1 MSNEPI
7 YVVGGGLVG
16 ALTAIVLARRG
27 HRVALYER
35 RPDMR
40 RATIAAGRSI
50 NLVLTSRGLKALA
63 EVGLREEALAI
74 TIPCKGRMLHD
85 REGNTSFVPYG
96 QKPDEVIYSISRGDL
111 NKLLLTTA
119 ESYENVTL
127 HFEHR
132 CTGYDVASKTL
143 HMHDEA
149 TGKDLHLA
157 APVTIGT
164 DGYAS
169 VLREA
174 VAAHA
179 PGFSK
184 TEDRHEYGYK
194 ELIIPATASG
204 DYPIEKHALHIWPR
218 GDFMLMA
225 LPNLGGSFTVTLFFA
240 HEGEQSFAKLTS
252 EAAVKEFFT
261 TTFPDAE
268 KLMPNLAEVFFANP
282 TGAMVTVRCAPWHIG
297 GQLMLMG
304 DAAHAIVPFYGQ
316 GMNCGFEDASAL
328 GALLDAHAGDW
339 TRIFPALTTERKPN
353 ADAIAALA
361 LENFIE
367 MRATTADPKFQ
378 LKKQIGFALE
388 ARYPGRF
395 IARYAMVVFHPEIP
409 YAEARSRGIAQDAML
424 EQLAA
429 NITRVDDVDWSL
441 AETLMGETKAA

>member
-1 MSNEPI
+1 MSQEPI
-7 YVVGGGLVG
+7 HVVGGGLVG

-27 HRVALYER
+27 HAVALYER

-40 RATIAAGRSI
+40 RASISAGRSI
-50 NLVLTSRGLKALA
+50 NLVLTARGLKALTA
-63 EVGLREEALAI
+63 VGLREEALAL
-74 TIPCKGRMLHD
+74 TIPCRGRMLHD

-96 QKPDEVIYSISRGDL
+96 QREEEVIYSISRGDL

-119 ESYENVTL
+119 ERYPNVTM

-132 CTGYDVASKTL
+132 CMGYDMATHTL
-143 HMHDEA
+143 HMHNEA
-149 TGKDLHLA
+149 EKKDIRLH
-157 APVTIGT
+157 APHVIGT

-169 VLREA
+169 VLREV

-179 PGFSK
+179 PGFTK
-184 TEDRHEYGYK
+184 TEDRHDYGYK
-194 ELIIPATASG
+194 ELHIPATASG

-252 EAAVKEFFT
+252 DAAVTEFFQ
-261 TTFPDAE
+261 TTFPDAA
-268 KLMPNLAEVFFANP
+268 KLMPNLAEVFATNP
-282 TGAMVTVRCAPWHIG
+282 TGAMVTVRCAPWNAAGHV
-297 GQLMLMG
+297 LLMG

-316 GMNCGFEDASAL
+316 GMNCGFEDADAL
-328 GALLDAHAGDW
+328 GALLDAHGSDW
-339 TRIFPALTTERKPN
+339 ARIFPALGAERKPN

-378 LKKQIGFALE
+378 LKKQVGFALE
-388 ARYPGRF
+388 QRYPGRF

-424 EQLAA
+424 ETLTA
-429 NITRVDDVDWSL
+429 NITRVEDVDWAL